1 MAKNCT
7 VASRPQVGE
16 IWSEYETMSETQS
29 TAIFIML
36 IVIVLW
42 VASRLRRQIRL
53 GQTGDGHIRRGAG
66 CEKQNLWEDALL
78 SYQAALACYESEK
91 DAHGQARAHHLMG
104 VLESRRGR
112 HSEALEHWRKSERLI
127 EKTDDQESLA
137 LTLLCMGESEEEAG
151 DEGRAA
157 DCYRRAAENY
167 HAVGNGSELA
177 YAQDRLENLENLAAE
192 KENSK

>member
-1 MAKNCT
+1 MT
-7 VASRPQVGE
+7 EPL
-16 IWSEYETMSETQS
+16 S
-29 TAIFIML
+29 TAIFIIL
-36 IVIVLW
+36 IVVVLC
-42 VASRLRRQIRL
+42 VAARLRRQIRL
-53 GQTGDGHIRRGAG
+53 GQTGDEYIRLGAG
-66 CEKQNLWEDALL
+66 NEKQNLWDEALL
-78 SYQAALACYESEK
+78 SYQAALACYENEK
-91 DAHGQARAHHLMG
+91 DVHGQARAYHLMG

-112 HSEALEHWRKSERLI
+112 HSEALEHWRKSERLA
-127 EKTDDQESLA
+127 EKTDDRESLA

-151 DEGRAA
+151 DEGRAT